1 MKVKNILKPFA
12 FLLMFP
18 SCLYKA
24 GNRQSDLDYRIP
36 ININTFYVEKY
47 IRQHWVKD
55 IYETPVNSELVN
67 YPHDFAPLT
76 DSLNKLTYVVELR
89 VSEDSLKNT
98 GWGLSLSSIFD
109 LKKRKWIT
117 VRDSLKNNEFEKFK
131 IFFRDSVLMEVVN
144 EYKNKMPD
152 SLLFLEHLD
161 TIIYKPAD

>member
-117 VRDSLKNNEFEKFK
+117 VRDS
-131 IFFRDSVLMEVVN
+131 VLMEVVN